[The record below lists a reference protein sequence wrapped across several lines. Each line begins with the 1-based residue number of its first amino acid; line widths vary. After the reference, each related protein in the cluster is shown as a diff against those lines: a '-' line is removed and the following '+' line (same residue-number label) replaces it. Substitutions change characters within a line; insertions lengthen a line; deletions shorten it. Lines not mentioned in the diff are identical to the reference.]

1 MLIKLATVEEKFM
14 NIEKLIKILILL
26 CIFPVWVFFSNIF
39 FYEKIIYS
47 IPFFFIIIIIFYIIK
62 KKYIKKYE
70 PLLLAIVV
78 TWGLDQNFSLEKKFI
93 KTYFNFFSTIFP
105 NIYYAYIFIIIVL
118 FSVILFFLFI
128 NKKKFILIFF
138 PFFFMISL
146 FYYYEII
153 FRNYKIQNFD
163 FTENIRI
170 NNKFKNKQL
179 LFIILDEMGGIN
191 SEERDGSRFKENAL
205 QFAKKNDF
213 NLFSNIYSM
222 SDNTATSVPGL
233 LNLSSTDE
241 ELLRNRMV
249 NLKKIENTFLNDYVL
264 SKNILFENFSS
275 ISVFQNIH
283 LNFCLHENVKKCFQF
298 DPYKKNVKNFLLGY
312 KNNHLS
318 RFLSIWKLEGS
329 ILAKILWRIGR
340 ELQVTDSYLEP
351 EIHKASFNFFLSEI
365 ANDLN
370 SQKFDLIFAHLLV
383 PHIPYGFDNNCNY
396 DGKLSIR
403 NTFWTYEKKVF
414 QHNHESNCTIY
425 YLENFF
431 TKIKNKIAHDNLE
444 ILILSDHGSRISGS
458 RDSKYS
464 SFLIHKKNNSKFS
477 ITEKEENLHVVVK
490 KILINSFRKSNA
502 NININY

>member
-1 MLIKLATVEEKFM
+1 M
-14 NIEKLIKILILL
+14 NTEKLIKVLIFL
-26 CIFPVWVFFSNIF
+26 CIFPVWVFFSNIL
-39 FYEKIIYS
+39 FYEKIFYS
-47 IPFFFIIIIIFYIIK
+47 IPFFFIITIFFYILK
-62 KKYIKKYE
+62 KKNIKKYE
-70 PLLLAIVV
+70 PLLLAAIV
-78 TWGLDQNFSLEKKFI
+78 TWGLDQNFSLEKKFV

-105 NIYYAYIFIIIVL
+105 NIYYSYIFVIIAL
-118 FSVILFFLFI
+118 FSIILFFFLI
-128 NKKKFILIFF
+128 NKKKFILFIS
-138 PFFFMISL
+138 PFFFVISL

-153 FRNYKIQNFD
+153 FHNLKIQNFD
-163 FTENIRI
+163 FTENISI
-170 NNKFKNKQL
+170 NEKYKNKQL

-191 SEERDGSRFKENAL
+191 SEERAGSKFKENVL
-205 QFAKKNDF
+205 KFAKKNDF

-249 NLKKIENTFLNDYVL
+249 NLKKTENTFLNDYVL

-275 ISVFQNIH
+275 ISAFQNIH

-298 DPYKKNVKNFLLGY
+298 DPYKKNVKNFLFGY
-312 KNNHLS
+312 KNTNLS
-318 RFLSIWKLEGS
+318 RFLSTWKLQGS
-329 ILAKILWRIGR
+329 ISAKILWRIGR
-340 ELQVTDSYLEP
+340 ELQITDAYLEP
-351 EIHKASFNFFLSEI
+351 EIHKASFDFFLSEI

-383 PHIPYGFDNNCNY
+383 PHTPYGFDNNCNY

-403 NTFWTYEKKVF
+403 NSFWTYEKKIF
-414 QHNHESNCTIY
+414 QYNNESNCVIY
-425 YLENFF
+425 YLENFL
-431 TKIKNKIAHDNLE
+431 TKIKNNKMVFDNLE

-490 KILINSFRKSNA
+490 KILINKFSNK
-502 NININY
+502 